1 MIYAFCTDGL
11 DFERREQFDAALVK
25 GSGDEKAKA
34 AREKDAVQALLNI
47 PGVAGG
53 R

>member
-34 AREKDAVQALLNI
+34 AREKDAVQSLLNI